1 MDHINILRFTI
12 LKKSAVS
19 FSDNETHWFY
29 GKNFIIDSFTANG
42 NGTQIMNNLKAAL
55 TFKQRFNYLSNVGT
69 THQFTAKQVG
79 PIDAIIGSNNGNQN
93 LTGVTGGE
101 LEMDNF
107 NLKLVKQIGA
117 DNGFRIDF
125 GINLEAIDE
134 DYDDESI
141 INSLF
146 LSVAYQTMIMTK
158 IKSQSRMAF

>member
-1 MDHINILRFTI
+1 
-12 LKKSAVS
+12 
-19 FSDNETHWFY
+19 
-29 GKNFIIDSFTANG
+29 
-42 NGTQIMNNLKAAL
+42 
-55 TFKQRFNYLSNVGT
+55 
-69 THQFTAKQVG
+69 
-79 PIDAIIGSNNGNQN
+79 
-93 LTGVTGGE
+93 
-101 LEMDNF
+101 MDNF

-158 IKSQSRMAF
+158 IKSQSRMAFRNSCK